1 METSSPLRI
10 RAAGGAAQKRATAR
24 GSVGQRVVLALTLLF
39 CVGLA
44 VVIIGHMLLGGSA
57 PEGLPASD
65 RPGLLF
71 ALPDLFKLGQP
82 SDFLW
87 YALALLTVGS
97 AAGVA
102 FSRNIIYS
110 AFSLLGAF
118 LGVAAM
124 YIYLSAPFLAVTQVL
139 IYIGGV
145 LVLILF
151 AVMLTSHIRD
161 VKISNSSLAVG
172 PGAAGLLATAILLI
186 YVATSTPWPK
196 VKVLPPLV
204 DTSAAIGDAFLST
217 YLLPFEIASVILLA
231 TLIAAVVLARRD
243 TSEPGSGTS
252 AEVK

>member
-1 METSSPLRI
+1 MKMSPNR
-10 RAAGGAAQKRATAR
+10 GSAAQK
-24 GSVGQRVVLALTLLF
+24 
-39 CVGLA
+39 
-44 VVIIGHMLLGGSA
+44 LLGGLALLSSLALAFVIVLHLLIGSA
-57 PEGLPASD
+57 PPDGLPVEPRS
-65 RPGLLF
+65 GLLF
-71 ALPDLFKLGQP
+71 QVGQIFTLGQP

-87 YALALLTVGS
+87 YAFAALTVGS

-118 LGVAAM
+118 MGVAAM

-161 VKISNSSLAVG
+161 VKISNSSIGLGPGLVALVACFSLLAVV
-172 PGAAGLLATAILLI
+172 AAG
-186 YVATSTPWPK
+186 TPWTKQPTE
-196 VKVLPPLV
+196 LV
-204 DTSAAIGDAFLST
+204 DRTSDIGTAFLST

-231 TLIAAVVLARRD
+231 TLIGAIVIARKD
-243 TSEPGSGTS
+243 ESDGTLPKES
-252 AEVK
+252 R

>member
-1 METSSPLRI
+1 MAQADRRGS
-10 RAAGGAAQKRATAR
+10 AAQKILI
-24 GSVGQRVVLALTLLF
+24 GLALLSAL
-39 CVGLA
+39 GLA
-44 VVIIGHMLLGGSA
+44 AVIVGRILIGGMPA
-57 PEGLPASD
+57 EGLPAEQ
-65 RPGLLF
+65 RTGLLF
-71 ALPDLFKLGQP
+71 QVGRLFELGQP

-87 YALALLTVGS
+87 YGLALLTLGS

-124 YIYLSAPFLAVTQVL
+124 YVYLGAPFLAVTQVL

-161 VKISNSSLAVG
+161 VKVTNSALGLG
-172 PGAAGLLATAILLI
+172 PGAVVLLACLGLLTV
-186 YVATSTPWPK
+186 VAGGTPWK
-196 VKVLPPLV
+196 QLPAAPLT
-204 DTSAAIGDAFLST
+204 DRTADIGTAFLST

-231 TLIAAVVLARRD
+231 TLIGAIVIARKDDPADAGGPPVPADGQR
-243 TSEPGSGTS
+243 TR
-252 AEVK
+252 AEAPSQETR